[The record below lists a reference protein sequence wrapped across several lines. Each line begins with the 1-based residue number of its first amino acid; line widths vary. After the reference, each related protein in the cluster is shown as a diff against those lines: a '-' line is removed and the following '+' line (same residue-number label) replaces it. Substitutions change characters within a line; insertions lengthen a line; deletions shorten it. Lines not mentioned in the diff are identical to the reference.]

1 MEGGAVVFEVSGLDS
16 QKDHGA
22 IIGDG
27 NTEGQL
33 VDPVWESHT
42 ELSHEQL
49 ELKGASSLEGEA

>member
-1 MEGGAVVFEVSGLDS
+1 MVFEVSGLDS
-16 QKDHGA
+16 QIDHGA

-42 ELSHEQL
+42 ELSHEQM